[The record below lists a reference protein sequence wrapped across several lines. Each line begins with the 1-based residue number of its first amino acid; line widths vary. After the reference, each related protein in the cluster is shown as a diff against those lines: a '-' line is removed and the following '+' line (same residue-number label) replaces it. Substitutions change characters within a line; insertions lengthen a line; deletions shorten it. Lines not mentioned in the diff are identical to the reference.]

1 MRRRQY
7 LVALGI
13 VASGC
18 LGSSAEDGPTDVSLS
33 AEDSNPANPDVSL
46 DVSYNSTV
54 DTEIPTEPTTVAEDG
69 QKWLLVRMDVT
80 NTGPDARELNAYQ
93 YRVAADADQY
103 EQVITKESWE
113 LRGKEV
119 ALDETVSGWVVFHI
133 PESVTDATLTAD
145 SGDQRNYAVA
155 FTHDTSLDADP
166 PT

>member
-13 VASGC
+13 VTSGC
-18 LGSSAEDGPTDVSLS
+18 LGSSAEDSPTDVSLS
-33 AEDSNPANPDVSL
+33 AEDSNPAVPDVSL
-46 DVSYNSTV
+46 NVSYNNTV

-80 NTGPDARELNAYQ
+80 NTGTDARDLNAYQ
-93 YRVAADADQY
+93 YRVVTDADQY

-113 LRGKEV
+113 LRGKE
-119 ALDETVSGWVVFHI
+119 ATPDETVSGWVVFHI
-133 PESVTDATLTAD
+133 PESVTDATLTV
-145 SGDQRNYAVA
+145 GGGQRNYAVA